1 MKPNLKKAVERIE
14 KFRGA
19 WEKNAESI
27 TLMGTTLAEFTE
39 ATKAPCDAKAEAEEL
54 RKEAKRRYVKGLNAL
69 PEVMP
74 LLERL
79 VYAVQASPEF
89 GPNSAFYQELG
100 YVRKSDRKSGLSRK
114 NPGQPAT
121 GELPSTDAQ

>member
-14 KFRGA
+14 RFRGA
-19 WEKNAESI
+19 WEKNAATT

-39 ATKAPCDAKAEAEEL
+39 ATKAPCDAKSEADEL
-54 RKEAKRRYVKGLNAL
+54 RKEARRRHVKGLNAL

-89 GPNSAFYQELG
+89 GPDSAFYQELG

-114 NPGQPAT
+114 NTEQPAN
-121 GELPSTDAQ
+121 GGLPSTDAQ